1 VILAIFSQLTK
12 FGLLCHMEVTN
23 NGKEE
28 KRCKEEKDR
37 KEEKEKIA

>member
-1 VILAIFSQLTK
+1 LRFYRNSLNQFVVPY
-12 FGLLCHMEVTN
+12 GGNN

-28 KRCKEEKDR
+28 KRCKEENC